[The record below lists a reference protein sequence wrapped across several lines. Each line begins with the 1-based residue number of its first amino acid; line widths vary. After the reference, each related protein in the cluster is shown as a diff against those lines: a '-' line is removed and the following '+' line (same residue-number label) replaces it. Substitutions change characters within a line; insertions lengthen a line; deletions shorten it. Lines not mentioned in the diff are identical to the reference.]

1 MVNEVTIRI
10 GGESG
15 EGTISGGDILALASA
30 RWGYHVYT
38 FRTFPAEILGGPCM
52 FQVRISDH
60 PVKSMGDYADVLI
73 CLNKEAFDRNVS
85 ELRHGGVLIYD
96 PSDFTPET
104 GDYITYAVPFN
115 TIARKEIQLFQTK
128 NMVMLGA
135 ICGLFGL
142 PLEAIV
148 QVVQSKLSKSR
159 KANATLMEKN
169 LLALEVAKN
178 YVTEHLSKRDSY
190 QLGLVER
197 ADRVVLNG
205 NQAVVAGALAAQCG
219 FFAGYP
225 ITPASDIMEGM
236 AKELPLV
243 GGTFLQAEDEMAAL
257 AAVLGASYG
266 GVRAMTATS
275 GPGFSLMTELIGLSS
290 MAELPAVIIDA
301 QRAGP
306 STGMP
311 TKMEQS
317 DLSFALHAGH
327 GDTPR
332 MIVAP
337 ASISDCYNLIIL
349 AFNMADQYQMPV
361 LFLTDQSLT
370 ARVESVDRSVFK
382 PAEIQK
388 REQYHPQ
395 MRAENGSNGTSK
407 HEQALA
413 SAGTASHGYSRYAYT
428 ESGVS
433 PISTPGAGAAVYT
446 ATGLEHDEFGHPN
459 YEPEDHTAM
468 MHKRFSKLEAA
479 AQVLPIPERYGDKD
493 ATIGVIGWG
502 STEGTIQEAVDR
514 ACANGHQVASLHLK
528 ILSPLPD
535 QSIRDF
541 IGSVQKVIVPEC
553 NYSGQLA
560 NLLGAKYGLQAI
572 RVNKFGGIPFT
583 AGEILQAIEE
593 VNHGTSSHQS
603 HA

>member
-1 MVNEVTIRI
+1 MVNEVTICI

-60 PVKSMGDYADVLI
+60 PVKSMEDYADVLI
-73 CLNKEAFDRNVS
+73 CMNKEAYNRNVGK
-85 ELRHGGVLIYD
+85 LRHGGVLIHD
-96 PSDFTPET
+96 PSDFTPQT
-104 GDYITYAVPFN
+104 GDYITYAIPFN
-115 TIARKEIQLFQTK
+115 DIARKQVKLFQTK
-128 NMVMLGA
+128 NMVVLGA
-135 ICGLFGL
+135 ISGLFGL
-142 PLEAIV
+142 PLEAIT
-148 QVVQSKLSKSR
+148 QVMQSKLSKSR

-169 LLALEVAKN
+169 LLALEIARN
-178 YVTEHLSKRDSY
+178 YVSEHISKADPY
-190 QLGLVER
+190 QLSPVEK

-205 NQAVVAGALAAQCG
+205 NQAIVAGALAAQCR

-243 GGTFLQAEDEMAAL
+243 GGTFLQTEDEIAAL
-257 AAVLGASYG
+257 AAILGASYG
-266 GVRAMTATS
+266 GARTMTATS
-275 GPGFSLMTELIGLSS
+275 GPGLSLMAELIGLAS
-290 MAELPAVIIDA
+290 MAELPSVIIDA

-317 DLSFALHAGH
+317 DLSFALYAGH
-327 GDTPR
+327 GDAPR

-337 ASISDCYNLIIL
+337 ANVADCYSLMIL

-361 LFLTDQSLT
+361 LFLTDQSLA
-370 ARVESVDRSVFK
+370 ARVESIDLSHFK
-382 PAEIQK
+382 PAEIQE
-388 REQYHPQ
+388 RQQYHP
-395 MRAENGSNGTSK
+395 RTHTENGSNGASK
-407 HEQALA
+407 NEHAIA
-413 SAGTASHGYSRYAYT
+413 STGAVFHTYSRYAYT

-433 PISTPGAGAAVYT
+433 PISTPGPGAAVYT
-446 ATGLEHDEFGHPN
+446 ATGLEHDDYGHPR
-459 YEPEDHTAM
+459 YDPEDHIAM
-468 MHKRFSKLEAA
+468 TQKRFSKLATA
-479 AQVLPIPERYGDKD
+479 AQVLPTPKRYGDEK
-493 ATIGVIGWG
+493 ATIGIIGWG

-514 ACANGHQVASLHLK
+514 ARAKGYQAASLHLK

-535 QSIRDF
+535 QTICDF
-541 IGSVQKVIVPEC
+541 IESVQKVIVPEC

-560 NLLGAKYGLQAI
+560 NLLSTKYGLQAI
-572 RVNKFGGIPFT
+572 HVNKFGGIPFT
-583 AGEILQAIEE
+583 TGEILQAIEE
-593 VNHGTSSHQS
+593 VS
-603 HA
+603 

>member
-1 MVNEVTIRI
+1 MENEVTIRI

-15 EGTISGGDILALASA
+15 EGTISGGDILALAAA

-73 CLNKEAFDRNVS
+73 CLNKEAYDRNIGD
-85 ELRHGGVLIYD
+85 LRHGGVLIYD

-104 GDYITYAVPFN
+104 GDCITYAVPFN
-115 TIARKEIQLFQTK
+115 EIARKEIQLFQTK

-135 ICGLFGL
+135 ISALFGP
-142 PLEAIV
+142 PLEAIT

-169 LLALEVAKN
+169 ILALEAARK
-178 YVTEHLSKRDSY
+178 YVTEQLSKHDPY
-190 QLGLVER
+190 LLGRVEK

-205 NQAVVAGALAAQCG
+205 NQALVAGALAAQCR

-236 AKELPLV
+236 AKELPQV

-290 MAELPAVIIDA
+290 MTELPAVIVDA

-311 TKMEQS
+311 TKMEQA

-327 GDTPR
+327 GDAPR

-337 ASISDCYNLIIL
+337 ADVADCYNLMIT
-349 AFNMADQYQMPV
+349 AFNMAERYQMPV

-370 ARVESVDRSVFK
+370 ARVESVDMSAFK
-382 PAEIQK
+382 PAEIQP
-388 REQYHPQ
+388 RIQPEMY
-395 MRAENGSNGTSK
+395 ASNGNGSNGSSENGK
-407 HEQALA
+407 VP
-413 SAGTASHGYSRYAYT
+413 AGVAAAVSDYARYAYT
-428 ESGVS
+428 ASGIS
-433 PISTPGAGAAVYT
+433 PITTPGPGAAPYV
-446 ATGLEHDEFGHPN
+446 ATGLEHTAHGHPD

-468 MHKRFSKLEAA
+468 MEKRFRKLDTAA
-479 AQVLPIPERYGDKD
+479 EELPKPQRYGDED
-493 ATIGVIGWG
+493 ATIGIIGWG

-514 ACANGHQVASLHLK
+514 ARAKGYKVASLHPR

-535 QSIRDF
+535 RTIRDF
-541 IGSVQKVIVPEC
+541 IHSVQKVIVPEC

-583 AGEILQAIEE
+583 AGEILRAIEE
-593 VNHGTSSHQS
+593 VS
-603 HA
+603 

>member
-15 EGTISGGDILALASA
+15 EGTISGGDIMALAAA

-52 FQVRISDH
+52 FQVRVGDRQI
-60 PVKSMGDYADVLI
+60 KSMGDYADVLV
-73 CLNKEAFDRNVS
+73 CLNKEAYDRNVAD
-85 ELRHGGVLIYD
+85 LRHGGVLVYD
-96 PSDFTPET
+96 PADFTPEA
-104 GDYITYAVPFN
+104 GDFIAYGIPFN
-115 TIARKEIQLFQTK
+115 EIARKEVQLFQAK

-135 ICGLFGL
+135 IATLFGL

-148 QVVQSKLSKSR
+148 QVVQSRLSKTR
-159 KANATLMEKN
+159 KSNPILMEKN
-169 LLALEVAKN
+169 MLALEIARK
-178 YVTEHLSKRDSY
+178 YVTEKLSKRDPF
-190 QLGLVER
+190 QLGHVEK
-197 ADRVVLNG
+197 AERVVLNG
-205 NQAVVAGALAAQCG
+205 NQAVVVGALAAQCR

-225 ITPASDIMEGM
+225 ITPASDIMEAL
-236 AKELPLV
+236 AKELPQV
-243 GGTFLQAEDEMAAL
+243 GGTFLQAEDEIAAL
-257 AAVLGASYG
+257 AAVLGASFG
-266 GVRAMTATS
+266 GARAMTATS
-275 GPGFSLMTELIGLSS
+275 GPGFSLMTELIGYAS
-290 MAELPAVIIDA
+290 MAEIPAVIVDA

-317 DLSFALHAGH
+317 DLSFALNAGH

-337 ASISDCYNLIIL
+337 ADVADCYRLIIL
-349 AFNMADQYQMPV
+349 AFNMAERFQMPV

-382 PAEIQK
+382 VLEIQE
-388 REQYHPQ
+388 RLQDSAH
-395 MRAENGSNGTSK
+395 G
-407 HEQALA
+407 A
-413 SAGTASHGYSRYAYT
+413 SANGHSATSEEAAHSFARYAYT
-428 ESGVS
+428 ASGIS
-433 PISTPGAGAAVYT
+433 PMNAPGSGAVAYV
-446 ATGLEHDEFGHPN
+446 ATGLEHNELGHPD

-468 MHKRFSKLEAA
+468 MEKRFRKLDTAA
-479 AQVLPIPERYGDKD
+479 EELLKPQRYGDED

-514 ACANGHQVASLHLK
+514 ARANGYKVASLHPR

-535 QSIRDF
+535 RTIRDF
-541 IGSVQKVIVPEC
+541 IRSVKSVIVPEC
-553 NYSGQLA
+553 NYTGQLA

-583 AGEILQAIEE
+583 AGEILRAIEE
-593 VNHGTSSHQS
+593 VS
-603 HA
+603 